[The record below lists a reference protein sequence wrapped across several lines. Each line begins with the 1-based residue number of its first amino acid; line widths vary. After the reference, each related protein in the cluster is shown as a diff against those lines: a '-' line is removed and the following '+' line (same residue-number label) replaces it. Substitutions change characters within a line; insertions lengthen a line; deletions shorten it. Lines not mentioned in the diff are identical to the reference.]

1 MLTKSICI
9 KKISLNDRESCR
21 VMKSVLKSWF
31 QDPKLLNLVSPKS
44 KYPFFFNDWKKKY
57 KVNDTETLIIT
68 YENWIIGQL
77 SLNLKMKSEIHIFHL
92 IIDPKF
98 QRRGLAT
105 ELISKVEKVAPNI
118 KKKMITLKEILA
130 FIRVIKKMKITRQFQ
145 WFCQI

>member
-57 KVNDTETLIIT
+57 KMNDTETLIIT
-68 YENWIIGQL
+68 NENWIIGQL
-77 SLNLKMKSEIHIFHL
+77 SLNLKMKDEIHMFHL
-92 IIDPKF
+92 IVDPKF

-118 KKKMITLKEILA
+118 KKK
-130 FIRVIKKMKITRQFQ
+130 
-145 WFCQI
+145 